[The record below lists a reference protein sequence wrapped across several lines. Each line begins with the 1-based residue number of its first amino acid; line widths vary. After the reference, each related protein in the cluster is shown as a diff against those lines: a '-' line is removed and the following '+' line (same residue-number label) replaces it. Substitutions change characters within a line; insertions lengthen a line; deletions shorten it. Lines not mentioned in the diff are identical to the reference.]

1 MFWMNQVLLIFLYLN
16 YFPSFVLPF
25 FLIRYACCLHVTIM
39 KKKKKR
45 YFCEGKFQIFFS
57 RQIAASFVNSKSR
70 IQSWRGRKSKKNY
83 GRKSSNTEVIEVGS
97 EVSRQFVSF
106 SRRTQKVRKLLLK
119 QLFVY
124 KKRYSCVKSPLL
136 RPKYIFLVLSTVFFK
151 YFC

>member
-1 MFWMNQVLLIFLYLN
+1 MFQCFGWIKYYSFFSLN

-25 FLIRYACCLHVTIM
+25 FSNTICM
-39 KKKKKR
+39 LFTCYNYLKKDTFVSKNFKD
-45 YFCEGKFQIFFS
+45 FFS

-97 EVSRQFVSF
+97 EVSRQFVSIP
-106 SRRTQKVRKLLLK
+106 RRTQKVRKLLLK